1 MKENLKDILSNLNPD
16 VDQEML
22 LQYLQGKLSAQDQHE
37 LEKQM
42 MGDDFDSDALDGLQ
56 EFRNKKNIASL
67 IDQLNTD
74 LKRRTEKK
82 KRFKEKLKLKLDSNL
97 LVAIIII
104 LLLIV
109 FSYLIL
115 HKKMTQG

>member
-37 LEKQM
+37 LEKKM

-56 EFRNKKNIASL
+56 EFQNKKNIASL

-97 LVAIIII
+97 LIAIIII

-115 HKKMTQG
+115 HKKMIQG